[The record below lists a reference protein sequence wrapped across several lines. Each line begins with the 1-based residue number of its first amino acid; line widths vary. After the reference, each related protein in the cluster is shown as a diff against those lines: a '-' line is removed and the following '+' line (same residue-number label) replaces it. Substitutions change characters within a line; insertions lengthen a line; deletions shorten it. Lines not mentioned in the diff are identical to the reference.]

1 VTSLSWWSGGDLGLK
16 PTKLPPEEVTDLLQ
30 DLRVVNRFAMKIWG
44 LSWRHSGQTRLTVLT
59 FHDTAE
65 QLPQTDNRA

>member
-1 VTSLSWWSGGDLGLK
+1 LGLK

-44 LSWRHSGQTRLTVLT
+44 LSWRHSGLTPWT
-59 FHDTAE
+59 N
-65 QLPQTDNRA
+65 Q